1 MKKILFITMIAFAT
15 GLNAQK
21 KVFLDKEHSFCKEND
36 AVEYAVVTKTDD
48 GNKVEFHRLDGTLKG
63 IGYYSKF
70 GKTAQKRVR
79 DGLSTL
85 KYASGQDS
93 VTYHYVNNRLEGEK
107 TIYYPEGQ
115 VRQKAS
121 YKNNILD
128 GKLTQYYPDGKLRRE
143 EYYTKNKCEKGK
155 LIDKDGNELPFQP
168 HFVMPEFPGGVDSLT
183 AVISKYLKYPPKAY
197 KSREQGRVIVRFV
210 VDKDGRMVDA
220 KVVKSQNMTLEKPAL
235 QIIEAMGVMYR
246 WTPGKVE
253 GKPVRVSYTIPIKF
267 RLNN

>member
-1 MKKILFITMIAFAT
+1 MKKIFFIAMIAFAT

-21 KVFLDKEHSFCKEND
+21 KIFLDKEHSFCKEND
-36 AVEYAVVTKTDD
+36 AVEYAIVTKTDG

-63 IGYYSKF
+63 ISYYSKF

-85 KYASGQDS
+85 KYANGQDS
-93 VTYHYVNNRLEGEK
+93 VINHYANNRMEGEK
-107 TIYYPEGQ
+107 TVYYPNGK
-115 VRQKAS
+115 VRIQAS

-143 EYYTKNKCEKGK
+143 EYYTKNRCEKGK

-168 HFVMPEFPGGVDSLT
+168 HFAMPEFPGGIDSLT
-183 AVISKYLKYPPKAY
+183 SVISKYLKYPPKAY
-197 KSREQGRVIVRFV
+197 KAREEGRVIVRFV
-210 VDKDGRMVDA
+210 VDKDGKMVNA
-220 KVVKSQNMTLEKPAL
+220 KVVESPSMTLEEPAL
-235 QIIEAMGVMYR
+235 LIIEAIGAMYR

-253 GKPVRVSYTIPIKF
+253 GKPVRVSHTIPIKF
-267 RLNN
+267 CLNN